1 MQLFL
6 SCHAMLLPKK
16 WLFTF
21 ELHFLSKLFYQP
33 TKWPI
38 IIYQQIF
45 CAKNEPLFYGGVL
58 TQEASHCRVLFCFH
72 KHGIKRLNFS
82 KAKLKSILGT
92 EIVAFKMY
100 NACWKKAES
109 VNFPLPKYFFGRKQL
124 IFIRLVSA
132 FSSGPVRSRCRPG
145 PGSSKDG

>member
-38 IIYQQIF
+38 IYQQIF
-45 CAKNEPLFYGGVL
+45 CAKNEPLFYGGAWQRRHP
-58 TQEASHCRVLFCFH
+58 TAGFCFAFINMES
-72 KHGIKRLNFS
+72 KDWIFLRQNWKAYLGLKLLPSKCTMLVEKSWISKFS
-82 KAKLKSILGT
+82 IAEIFFWQETADFYQISI
-92 EIVAFKMY
+92 
-100 NACWKKAES
+100 S
-109 VNFPLPKYFFGRKQL
+109 
-124 IFIRLVSA
+124 IFIRS
-132 FSSGPVRSRCRPG
+132 CQ
-145 PGSSKDG
+145 K